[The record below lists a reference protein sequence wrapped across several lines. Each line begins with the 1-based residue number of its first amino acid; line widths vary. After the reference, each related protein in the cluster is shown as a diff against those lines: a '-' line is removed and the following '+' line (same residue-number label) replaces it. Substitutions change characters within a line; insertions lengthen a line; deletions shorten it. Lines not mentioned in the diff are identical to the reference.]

1 MSIDG
6 RMVTLSEAVSR
17 FEESLRLAEEVGV
30 PSEEI
35 LDSLT
40 AIDEFMSR

>member
-6 RMVTLSEAVSR
+6 RMVTLEEAVER
-17 FEESLRLAEEVGV
+17 FEESQRLAEEVGV
-30 PSEEI
+30 PSDEI

-40 AIDEFMSR
+40 AVDDFFNN

>member
-17 FEESLRLAEEVGV
+17 FEESQRLAEEVGV
-30 PSEEI
+30 PSDEI
-35 LDSLT
+35 LDSLS
-40 AIDEFMSR
+40 AVDDFFNN

>member
-6 RMVTLSEAVSR
+6 RTVTLEEAVER
-17 FEESLRLAEEVGV
+17 FEESQRLAEEVGV
-30 PSEEI
+30 PSDEI